1 MALVHKFL
9 LMENLYCKAKVGQV
23 FEVYYRLTYNEKN
36 FSKCVS
42 IANQM
47 GDKSLQA
54 KAIFQIAVNSELY
67 VERKDKLK
75 EAMLLWG

>member
-1 MALVHKFL
+1 MFHLLIKPELKKEETLALVYKFL
-9 LMENLYCKAKVGQV
+9 LMDNLYSKAKVGQV
-23 FEVYYRLTYNEKN
+23 LEVYYKMTYNEKN

-54 KAIFQIAVNSELY
+54 KAIF
-67 VERKDKLK
+67 
-75 EAMLLWG
+75 